1 VDERPT
7 GIGGSI
13 VGPDVQDF
21 DQPSAT
27 RGGALGIARGLARW
41 EVLLAVVLLALIWIG
56 TSLSPVFLTARNFSN
71 LTAAVMEVAMM
82 ALPMALI
89 VIVGEID
96 LSVES
101 MVGLS
106 ASMLGFLWATGIQ
119 LEIAIPAVL
128 LIGALGGLMNG
139 VLITWAGLPSLVVTL
154 GTLALFRGLAL
165 VVLGPRGIS
174 GFPSAFSGF
183 GFGTVPGT
191 PIPWPFVIFAI
202 LALGIGL
209 LLHGTWVGRQLF
221 ATGKNV
227 GAARYSGVRV
237 TRIKLALFAVS
248 GVVAAL
254 AGVLLAAR
262 LASARADA
270 GEGMTLTVVTIVLLG
285 GVNIFGG
292 RGTIPGVVLAVFTLA
307 VLGNALRL
315 ANISAEIQSI
325 AIGVLLI
332 VSVVIP
338 TLARQIK
345 SAIDR
350 AFRGRRVPAGS
361 IGPGEMANG

>member
-1 VDERPT
+1 MDEHQSGIEGSIREPVVDEFGGPT
-7 GIGGSI
+7 TNGTAASPW
-13 VGPDVQDF
+13 V
-21 DQPSAT
+21 
-27 RGGALGIARGLARW
+27 RGVARW
-41 EVLLAVVLLALIWIG
+41 EVLLGIVLLGLLWVG
-56 TSLSPVFLTARNFSN
+56 TSLSPVFLTAPNFTN
-71 LTAAVMEVAMM
+71 LTAAVMEVAIM

-89 VIVGEID
+89 IIVGEID

-106 ASMLGFLWATGIQ
+106 ASVLGFLWAGGVQ
-119 LEIAIPAVL
+119 LEVAIPVVL
-128 LIGALGGLMNG
+128 IIGALGGLLNG
-139 VLITWAGLPSLVVTL
+139 MAVTWAGLPSLVVTL

-174 GFPSAFSGF
+174 GFPPAFSGF

-191 PIPWPFVIFAI
+191 PIPWPFVLFAF
-202 LALGIGL
+202 LAIGL
-209 LLHGTWVGRQLF
+209 GVLLHGTWIGRQVY
-221 ATGKNV
+221 ASGKNI

-237 TRIKLALFAVS
+237 NTIKIGLFVAS
-248 GVVAAL
+248 GSIAAL

-292 RGTIPGVVLAVFTLA
+292 RGTIPGVVLAALTLA

-315 ANISAEIQSI
+315 ADISSEIQSI
-325 AIGVLLI
+325 AIGALLI

-338 TLARQIK
+338 TLARQVK

-350 AFRGRRVPAGS
+350 ASGGRRTPAGS
-361 IGPGEMANG
+361 IGPGEMASG